1 MKILKWNRLKSTVV
15 PKLLKGP
22 FPKCGVKYTS
32 QFGRGL
38 VLIKY
43 DVCDKEM
50 VMEKARAAG
59 DDSLAFIIPKQ
70 VANVY
75 GI

>member
-1 MKILKWNRLKSTVV
+1 MKILKWKELKSTVV
-15 PKLLKGP
+15 PKLLKAP

-43 DVCDKEM
+43 DVCNKKM
-50 VMEKARAAG
+50 VMEKGKAAG
-59 DDSLAFIIPKQ
+59 DNSLAFIIPKV

-75 GI
+75 NI